1 MLSLPLFVRSVFY
14 KQLHC
19 STSLTPC
26 HFWTWALQH
35 EALWKESIPSF
46 QGRNCQC
53 LGGAWTWWPQQLE
66 KSACPA
72 EELSGFSW
80 RGDTPHFHIWKL
92 VTSSATDV
100 STSCPLLWLACCQYI
115 VSFVWTAVSSADS
128 QLPSS
133 KSLLPFPLW
142 GGLCLAVHKW
152 TDPH

>member
-19 STSLTPC
+19 STSLTPS

-53 LGGAWTWWPQQLE
+53 LGGAWTWWPWQLE

-80 RGDTPHFHIWKL
+80 RGDTPHFHIWML

-100 STSCPLLWLACCQYI
+100 LSSLVTGMLSVYSEFCVDCSLHCWLPVTFFQVSPAISSLGWVMFGSPQVNRSTLA
-115 VSFVWTAVSSADS
+115 
-128 QLPSS
+128 
-133 KSLLPFPLW
+133 
-142 GGLCLAVHKW
+142 
-152 TDPH
+152 